1 MYLDRRLWAFTRGMR
16 GRIAWAAVLALAAV
30 AFGIARL
37 ALLGWLLARVFAG
50 APGGEIVALAA
61 LAAAAMALRGALEY
75 ARTMVAHRTAARIQ
89 VALRRAI
96 HDKAV
101 ALGPAWFENQ
111 RSGELAL
118 AAVDGVEQLEV
129 YFGAF
134 MPTLLVAALTP
145 IVAFAAVAFL
155 DPVVA
160 AVLLAAAVVALLLP
174 AAFHRL
180 DRKASLERAAAYGDF
195 GAAFLDALQG
205 LATLKAFGQSGA
217 RGQALSRRA
226 HRLAQSTR
234 WVNATS
240 TLGRGIADGAVAIGA
255 AAALTVG
262 AWRVEAGAMEMSTL
276 LMVLM
281 MGVELFRPLRELR
294 AQLHAGMMGQAA
306 AHAVFRVLD
315 ARPPLAATAPMP
327 APPASGAPAIAFRHV
342 SFAYP
347 GREQRVHEG
356 LSFTVAAGERVAV
369 VGRSGAGK
377 SSLLRLLLRFHDP
390 QAGSVQ
396 VNGRDLRHMPACELR
411 ALVAAVAQEPYL
423 FHGSIA
429 DNLRFARPQATPAE
443 MEAACRTAHIHD
455 FIASLP
461 AGYATRIGERGQ
473 RLSGGQR
480 QRLAIA
486 RALLAAAR
494 ILVLD
499 EALSSVDGE
508 NEAAIAAALARATA
522 GRTVLVFAHRLSS
535 VIDADRILVLDG
547 GRIVE
552 EGSHHVL
559 MAAGGTYRR
568 LMEEQAR
575 WAGERGQP
583 IFDRDTAPPP
593 ADAPPADAATG
604 ESGGAILRAGAGGW
618 ARAARALFV
627 LSRGGRLAMALA
639 VLCGIGRVAAFIAV
653 GALSALAVAR
663 LEAGR
668 PFDDLLPWLA
678 LAAPLAGALH
688 WLESWFAHD
697 VAARQMT
704 AMRERLFATLDR
716 LAPAFLLRQR
726 SGDLAA
732 VATQDIETV
741 RYFYGHSMAPALV
754 SLLVPAAVLAVL
766 LYGGWPL
773 AAALAPFLAL
783 VAISPFLLRRR
794 LDRLGGRAREALG
807 ALNAFTVDSIQ
818 GLAEIAAFRQG
829 QPRSLAFQRLARR
842 VERLR
847 LPFFR
852 DLTLQMALLEAAT
865 GLGGLAVVAT
875 GTAMAQA
882 GALEARLLPFFALIA
897 MAAFLPVAEIAQLG
911 RQLADTLGA
920 ARRLQAIEDE
930 PVAVADGPGAPPAPS
945 SRGVALTLEQVR
957 FGYRAR
963 ARPALDGV
971 SLTVPAGAKLALV
984 GPSGAG
990 KTTLAHLLMRF
1001 WDPDAGRILL
1011 DGADIRAWRLDALRR
1026 HIALVAQ
1033 DTFLFDDTLKA
1044 NILLARPDASPGEL
1058 DAAIRRA
1065 ALAGTVAGLRHGLET
1080 RVGERGARL
1089 SGGQRQRL
1097 AIARAFLKDAPVLV
1111 LDEATSHL
1119 DAASEAAVH
1128 RALAD
1133 LARGRTTVVI
1143 AHRLSTVRDADPIAV
1158 MAAGRIVERG
1168 CHEELVAKG
1177 GAYARLIESQMA
1189 AAGGGRSRG

>member
-1 MYLDRRLWAFTRGMR
+1 MYLDRRLWAFARGMR

-50 APGGEIVALAA
+50 APPGEIVALAA
-61 LAAAAMALRGALEY
+61 LTAAAMALRGALEY
-75 ARTMVAHRTAARIQ
+75 ARTMVAHTTAARIQ

-217 RGQALSRRA
+217 RGKALARRA

-234 WVNATS
+234 WVNATN

-255 AAALTVG
+255 AAALAVG

-306 AHAVFRVLD
+306 AQAVFRVLD
-315 ARPPLAATAPMP
+315 ARPPLAEAAPMP
-327 APPASGAPAIAFRHV
+327 APGASEAPAIAFRRV

-390 QAGSVQ
+390 QAGSVR

-486 RALLAAAR
+486 RALLADAP

-535 VIDADRILVLDG
+535 VIDADRILVLAG

-552 EGSHHVL
+552 EGSHHAL
-559 MAAGGTYRR
+559 MAAGGAYRR

-575 WAGERGQP
+575 WAGDHGRP
-583 IFDRDTAPPP
+583 VFARDAAPPP
-593 ADAPPADAATG
+593 ADAPPAAATG
-604 ESGGAILRAGAGGW
+604 ESGGAILSAGAGGW

-639 VLCGIGRVAAFIAV
+639 VLCGIARVAAFIAV

-704 AMRERLFATLDR
+704 AMRERLFAALDR
-716 LAPAFLLRQR
+716 LAPAFLLHRR

-766 LYGGWPL
+766 LYGGWPM

-783 VAISPFLLRRR
+783 VAVSPFLLRRR

-829 QPRSLAFQRLARR
+829 RPRSLAFQRLARR

-875 GTAMAQA
+875 GTALAQA

-930 PVAVADGPGAPPAPS
+930 PVAVADGPGAPPPPA
-945 SRGVALTLEQVR
+945 SRGAALTLEQVR

-971 SLTVPAGAKLALV
+971 SLAVPAGAKLALV

-990 KTTLAHLLMRF
+990 KTTLAHLLLRF

-1065 ALAGTVAGLRHGLET
+1065 ALADMVAGLRHGLET

-1143 AHRLSTVRDADPIAV
+1143 AHRLSTVRDADLIAV

-1168 CHEELVAKG
+1168 RHEELVAKG

-1189 AAGGGRSRG
+1189 ATGGVDA